1 MLTYLVKR
9 VAVSIVVLLGIA
21 LATFLMIHLIPGDPA
36 RIQLGI
42 HATPQAVEQLHHKWG
57 LDRSLPEQFWIYLG
71 NLVTFDFGQSTAFS
85 SGVSELI
92 SARVGPTAI
101 LLVYGI
107 LIALVLGVPLAIV
120 AALRQGGWIDN
131 SIRVLTTFTFAMPPF
146 WLGLMLALLLGYEL
160 KWFPV
165 SGYESGISGI
175 LRTLT
180 VPALTIALGLLVIV
194 VRNLRANL
202 VTVLQSDYVEAAR
215 ARGFSELRVVGKH
228 AIRNSVIGTITILA
242 SIFGFLISLMVLIE
256 AVFQIPGAGTLL
268 VQAVQKRD
276 YQLVQTLAFLGGAVV
291 VLIGLAT
298 DLLYAWLDPRVRLQ
312 GRGG

>member
-42 HATPQAVEQLHHKWG
+42 HATPQAVEHLHQKWG

-71 NLVTFDFGQSTAFS
+71 NLATFDFGQSTAFS
-85 SGVSELI
+85 SGVSELV
-92 SARVGPTAI
+92 SERVGPTAI

-131 SIRVLTTFTFAMPPF
+131 AIRVLTTFTFAMPPF

-160 KWFPV
+160 SWFPV

-180 VPALTIALGLLVIV
+180 LPALTIGLGLLVIV

-202 VTVLQSDYVEAAR
+202 VTVLQSDYIEAAR

-242 SIFGFLISLMVLIE
+242 SLFGFLISLMVLVE
-256 AVFQIPGAGTLL
+256 AVFQIAGAGTLL